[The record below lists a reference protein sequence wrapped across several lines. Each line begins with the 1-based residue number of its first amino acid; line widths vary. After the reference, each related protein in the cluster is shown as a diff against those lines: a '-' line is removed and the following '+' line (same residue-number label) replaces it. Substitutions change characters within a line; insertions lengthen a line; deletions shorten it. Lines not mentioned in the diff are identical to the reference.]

1 MRRPEVVLGPTT
13 KGFVLDEPLTA
24 AAYVAQGHALFDGSL
39 GRPVMTLDHAAL
51 DHDVATLARFAA
63 DHGLELAPHGKT
75 TMSPELWARQLDAG
89 AWGITVATP
98 HQARTAHALGVRR
111 LLVANEV
118 VDPVALRWA
127 ATAAADP
134 DVEVLLYVDSVAGVE
149 AVEAALAGTDAGPL
163 TVLLEVGHAAGRT
176 GVRTHEEAVAVAER
190 AVASDAVRLVGVS
203 GYEGGLPD
211 DARVRSFLAGLRDTA
226 HDLAERALLPP
237 DGIVLSA
244 GGSAW
249 FDVVADVLGRDP
261 DGTGPLPGYGTRTLL
276 RSGSYVTHD
285 HGTYAHR
292 TPYTRLAGHLLP
304 AIRVWAQVLST
315 PEPGLALLDAGK
327 RDVPYDEG
335 LPVPLRRHRP
345 GVEAV
350 DVRGWT
356 LTRTN
361 DQHAYLDHDPH
372 HDAGAGDPTDLAVGD
387 VVELGVSHPC
397 TAFDKWRA
405 VPVLDADLR
414 VVDVVSTWF

>member
-1 MRRPEVVLGPTT
+1 MRRPEVLLGPTT
-13 KGFVLDEPLTA
+13 KGFALDATIDA
-24 AAYVAQGHALFDGSL
+24 ATYVAQGHALFDGSL
-39 GRPVMTLDHAAL
+39 GTPVMTLDRAAL

-63 DHGLELAPHGKT
+63 EHGLELAPHGKT
-75 TMSPELWARQLDAG
+75 TMSPELWAAQLDAG
-89 AWGITVATP
+89 AWGITLATA
-98 HQARTAHALGVRR
+98 HQLRTAHAFGVRR
-111 LLVANEV
+111 LLLANV
-118 VDPVALRWA
+118 LLDPVALRWA
-127 ATAAADP
+127 ARAGAEPGT
-134 DVEVLLYVDSVAGVE
+134 EVLLYVDSVAGVE
-149 AVEAALAGTDAGPL
+149 AAEAALAGTGAEPL
-163 TVLLEVGHAAGRT
+163 AVLLEVGHAHGRT
-176 GVRTHEEAVAVAER
+176 GVRTRAEAVAVAER

-211 DARVRSFLAGLRDTA
+211 DARVRSFLVELRDTA
-226 HDLAERALLPP
+226 HDLADAALLPP
-237 DGIVLSA
+237 EGIVLSA

-249 FDVVADVLGRDP
+249 FDAVADVLGRGP

-285 HGTYAHR
+285 HGTYARR
-292 TPYTRLAGHLLP
+292 TPYTRLTGDLLP
-304 AIRVWAQVLST
+304 AIRVWARVTST

-345 GVEAV
+345 GAEPV
-350 DVRGWT
+350 DVRGWS

-361 DQHAYLDHDPH
+361 DQHAYLDRDADADP
-372 HDAGAGDPTDLAVGD
+372 DATDLVPGD